1 VATIRVRVSPGA
13 REDAIVGWQGDAL
26 KVRVKAPPERGR
38 ANQAVCDLLA
48 ELLGVARSA
57 VTVERGHGSRDK
69 VLAVDG
75 LTEGEVL
82 ERLGRIQPE

>member
-1 VATIRVRVSPGA
+1 MIRVRVSPGA

-48 ELLGVARSA
+48 ELLGVARPA

-75 LTEGEVL
+75 LTEAEVL

>member
-1 VATIRVRVSPGA
+1 MTPGA
-13 REDAIVGWQGDAL
+13 RQDAIIGWQGDAL
-26 KVRVKAPPERGR
+26 KVRVRAAAERGK
-38 ANQAVCDLLA
+38 ANQAVCQLLA
-48 ELLGVARSA
+48 QALGVARSA

-75 LTEGEVL
+75 LTEAEVL

>member
-1 VATIRVRVSPGA
+1 MTPGA
-13 REDAIVGWQGDAL
+13 RQDAIIGWQGDAL
-26 KVRVKAPPERGR
+26 KVRVRAAAERGK

-48 ELLGVARSA
+48 ELLGVARPA

>member
-1 VATIRVRVSPGA
+1 MTTIRVRVTPGA
-13 REDAIVGWQGDAL
+13 RQDAIIGWQGDAL
-26 KVRVKAPPERGR
+26 KVRVRAAAERGK
-38 ANQAVCDLLA
+38 ANQAVCQLLA
-48 ELLGVARSA
+48 QALGVARSA

-75 LTEGEVL
+75 LTEAEVL

>member
-1 VATIRVRVSPGA
+1 MTPGA
-13 REDAIVGWQGDAL
+13 RQDAIIGWQGDAL
-26 KVRVKAPPERGR
+26 KVRVRAAAERGK
-38 ANQAVCDLLA
+38 ANQAVCQLLA
-48 ELLGVARSA
+48 QALGVARSA